1 VLADPVFDSGDIR
14 VKQALAADSRNAEAT
29 HSQAW
34 LQAVPAVLQDGAGQ
48 KDGDGKDVAER
59 SNSAAPASS
68 ITQTAAA
75 APEEDNAEGEESR
88 EAARLT
94 RSAADVGWKNTH
106 GGEVYL
112 PRLQATRREAEA
124 IMTMA
129 PAGKSFEALD
139 FKANFATATSAELK
153 NYRIVHFA
161 THALLDSKHP
171 ELSGLVLSLVN
182 ERGRPQS
189 GFLGLEDIYNL
200 NLPAD
205 LVVLSACETALGK
218 GVEGEGMVGL
228 TRGFMYAGASRV
240 VASLWNIDDQATVE
254 QMRHFY
260 RAMLVQR
267 MRPAAALRTAQLKL
281 RQDPRWNSPY
291 FWAAFQIQGEWK

>member
-1 VLADPVFDSGDIR
+1 MRGRTEI
-14 VKQALAADSRNAEAT
+14 
-29 HSQAW
+29 
-34 LQAVPAVLQDGAGQ
+34 QAVHAALSDGSGQ
-48 KDGDGKDVAER
+48 KDGGGKGVAER
-59 SNSAAPASS
+59 STRAAPSS
-68 ITQTAAA
+68 STTETAAIA
-75 APEEDNAEGEESR
+75 QNELVSGSEESLD
-88 EAARLT
+88 ASWLT
-94 RSAADVGWKNTH
+94 RSAADLGWKLTH
-106 GGEVYL
+106 RGEVYL
-112 PRLQATRREAEA
+112 PRLLATRREANA
-124 IMTMA
+124 IVTMA

-139 FKANFATATSAELK
+139 FRANRSTATSPELE

-161 THALLDSKHP
+161 THALLNSKHP

-182 ERGRPQS
+182 ERGQPQN

-200 NLPAD
+200 NLPAE

-240 VASLWNIDDQATVE
+240 MASLWNINDKATAE
-254 QMRHFY
+254 QMRYFY
-260 RAMLVQR
+260 RALLGQG
-267 MRPAAALRTAQLKL
+267 MRPAAALRAAQLNL